1 MWLGFTS
8 PGAHTGE
15 HLRCVFAICVSSTV
29 QHHPVSFAHFLVGVR
44 LVAVECRVFSVYSIS
59 CSFLGHVIL
68 SYLLPAWRL
77 LLLFFFHSLLRIF
90 HRLKVSI
97 LMKSYSLTAPV
108 VDDNFGVKSEDTVR
122 IRPKILS
129 SPFF

>member
-1 MWLGFTS
+1 MFLPWTCDSQLSS
-8 PGAHTGE
+8 PNLA
-15 HLRCVFAICVSSTV
+15 LVVF
-29 QHHPVSFAHFLVGVR
+29 
-44 LVAVECRVFSVYSIS
+44 
-59 CSFLGHVIL
+59 
-68 SYLLPAWRL
+68 
-77 LLLFFFHSLLRIF
+77 FFFHSLLRIF

-129 SPFF
+129 SLFFSENLRVLHLSLCSFLMIVKENSLLPTKE